1 MTQDKNLRL
10 ENNGTMR
17 HTQLM
22 QWQYDDN
29 CAKFKKTEERGTD
42 VRKEGA
48 ERGTG
53 VRKRYIRVKETM
65 QAGIHR
71 GC

>member
-1 MTQDKNLRL
+1 VLNLKKQ
-10 ENNGTMR
+10 EIKGT
-17 HTQLM
+17 
-22 QWQYDDN
+22 N
-29 CAKFKKTEERGTD
+29 

-53 VRKRYIRVKETM
+53 VRKRYIRVKEIS
-65 QAGIHR
+65 QAEIHR